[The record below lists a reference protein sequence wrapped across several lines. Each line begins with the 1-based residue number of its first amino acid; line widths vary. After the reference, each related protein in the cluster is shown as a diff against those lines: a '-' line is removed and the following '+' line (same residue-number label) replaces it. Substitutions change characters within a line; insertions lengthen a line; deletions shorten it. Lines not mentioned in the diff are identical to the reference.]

1 MAEISQD
8 VMRTIAV
15 LRSAYTE
22 SALIAFIVPKKYH
35 QMFQLARSQYTHV
48 RGGQLAYTH
57 NNNPIHLSGVLHQ
70 GQDSL
75 GFVGF
80 QDVEE
85 ISLVPIML
93 EIEGETY
100 K

>member
-1 MAEISQD
+1 MAEISPE
-8 VMRTIAV
+8 VMRTISV

-22 SALIAFIVPKKYH
+22 SALVAFIVPRKYLS
-35 QMFQLARSQYTHV
+35 MFYAAHGQFTHPP
-48 RGGQLAYTH
+48 GGQLAYTH
-57 NNNPIHLSGVLHQ
+57 NNNPIHLSGVLHE
-70 GQDSL
+70 G